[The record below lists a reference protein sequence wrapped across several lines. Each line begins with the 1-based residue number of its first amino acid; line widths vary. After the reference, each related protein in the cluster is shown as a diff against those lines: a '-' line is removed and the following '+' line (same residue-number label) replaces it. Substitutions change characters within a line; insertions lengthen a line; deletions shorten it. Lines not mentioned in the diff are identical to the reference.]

1 MSTSHRIRWAVAAAL
16 LASAGTA
23 RAETPYKLGPQD
35 QMQVKVSDLRAGT
48 GEAYQWQ
55 AFTGEF
61 TVAASGKVSLPVVGE
76 IEASGR
82 TTSEIASDI
91 ADRLKAKAGLA
102 TRPDAS
108 VQIVKYRP
116 YYVMGSVE
124 KPGEYEYRPQLSVL
138 QAVSMA
144 GGLQRVPTDILLQFV
159 RDAVRARGDIQ
170 EFATQRLAL
179 LARQARLEAE
189 LKEKPLAF
197 PPEVE
202 AHAKDPLVARI
213 MSEERLA
220 LDTRRAA
227 LDAQVLNLKK
237 SKDFLTEQITS
248 LSAKDTTTGEQLDI
262 MKAELARISGLV
274 SKGLSAMPRQIET
287 SQTIA
292 TLESNR
298 LDVQIA
304 VIRARQDIS
313 KADRDILDLK
323 DQRRNAALQEAAET
337 RITLNQATA
346 RLEEAKNLLYQSQV
360 RSPAT
365 VVANSEAYSKPE
377 YYILRRNGGKAETIS
392 AEEDDLLQPGD
403 VVRVR
408 PRIVDPNNPVA
419 ADTSSVAGKAA
430 RAANSSLSDF

>member
-323 DQRRNAALQEAAET
+323 DQRRNTALQEAAET

>member
-1 MSTSHRIRWAVAAAL
+1 MSTSHRIRWAVAAVL

-179 LARQARLEAE
+179 LARQARLDAE
-189 LKEKPLAF
+189 LKDKPLAF

-202 AHAKDPLVARI
+202 ARAKDPLVARI

-220 LDTRRAA
+220 LDTRRTA
-227 LDAQVLNLKK
+227 LDAQITNLKK
-237 SKDFLTEQITS
+237 TKDFLTEQITS

-262 MKAELARISGLV
+262 MKTELARISGLV

-337 RITLNQATA
+337 RISLNQATA

-377 YYILRRNGGKAETIS
+377 YYILRRVGGKAETIS

>member
-1 MSTSHRIRWAVAAAL
+1 MSTSHRIRWAVAAVL

-179 LARQARLEAE
+179 LARQARLDAE

-227 LDAQVLNLKK
+227 LDAQILNLKK

-377 YYILRRNGGKAETIS
+377 FTSCAATAG
-392 AEEDDLLQPGD
+392 
-403 VVRVR
+403 R
-408 PRIVDPNNPVA
+408 PRRSRPRRT
-419 ADTSSVAGKAA
+419 TSSS
-430 RAANSSLSDF
+430 RATSCACGPGS